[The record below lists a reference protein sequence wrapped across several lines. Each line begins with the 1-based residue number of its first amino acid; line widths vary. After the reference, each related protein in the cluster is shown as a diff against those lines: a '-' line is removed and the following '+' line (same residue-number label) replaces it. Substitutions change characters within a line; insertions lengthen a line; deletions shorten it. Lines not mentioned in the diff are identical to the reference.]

1 MAVLAAPLPAA
12 LKYLYI
18 LQIGKLDRLLWK
30 DSGHAGLS
38 SLTSSVLTAVKS
50 RTTLIVHVS
59 VLEVGWA
66 LLQYVYL
73 IWLYTPYCFKFVTTE
88 NIVDPFQFTD
98 CILFVIIKHVWL

>member
-1 MAVLAAPLPAA
+1 ME
-12 LKYLYI
+12 
-18 LQIGKLDRLLWK
+18 
-30 DSGHAGLS
+30 GLS

-73 IWLYTPYCFKFVTTE
+73 IWLYRPYCFKFVTTE

-98 CILFVIIKHVWL
+98 CIIICYNKTCLAVMVEVCR